1 MPQNDR
7 NSRNRKRRRAYD
19 QARDD
24 RRGGQ
29 STQRR
34 SSAGAGSD
42 LGYSGYA
49 GYSSGGHPITNP
61 NYDPDA
67 PRPSR
72 YTERTVDYGSY
83 PDNSITFPTGGRSS
97 QSGAQRPRSGQN
109 GQRRTSGGN
118 QRNRRPASG
127 QNRNAQRMRPVQRQN
142 ARRDPV
148 RREGRKKRKLTRAA
162 IRRRRLMRRL
172 TALVMLLCVI
182 GAGVYLTVTMLFK
195 ISSIQVQTAD
205 GVVQEAGGYTSDQI
219 LQALDV
225 HPEENIFS
233 FDPGSKAAALEKVF
247 PMLEDIRVERDYPG
261 TVVVRVTEA
270 QPAWAMQ
277 TSSGWLTLSGGL
289 KILEKDSAQPAGL
302 PTLYGGE
309 PVSAEPG
316 EQLTFAAAP
325 KADSTPD
332 SIPDSAADSS
342 ASGTVEEEADQ
353 RLESLNTLLA
363 ALDAAGMSADVTRIE
378 FADVDEMAFLYQDRI
393 SVWLGT
399 LNELEYK
406 LKLAKHV
413 LLNEDGKGC
422 AATDTG
428 KLDFT
433 HISMS
438 STRKFTFAQGE
449 PELPSGYI
457 VPEPVE
463 ETPAE
468 EGVTGET
475 AESTATDGT
484 APAEGDAAADAA
496 AETPTDAA
504 AARQDPKP
512 DRLYSR
518 PPPKERPRRRAM
530 QTQPKRPNKERVM
543 L

>member
-42 LGYSGYA
+42 LGYSGYT

-72 YTERTVDYGSY
+72 YTERTVNYGSY

-97 QSGAQRPRSGQN
+97 QSGAQRPRSGQS

-118 QRNRRPASG
+118 QRNRRPSGG
-127 QNRNAQRMRPVQRQN
+127 QNRNAQRRPQNAQSRSGQRMRPVQGQN

-225 HPEENIFS
+225 HLEENIFS
-233 FDPGSKAAALEKVF
+233 FDPGSKAAALEKMF

-316 EQLTFAAAP
+316 EQLTFAAEP

-332 SIPDSAADSS
+332 SISDSAADSS

-449 PELPSGYI
+449 PELPSGYV
-457 VPEPVE
+457 VPEPTTPE
-463 ETPAE
+463 EAPAE
-468 EGVTGET
+468 ETADST
-475 AESTATDGT
+475 AEG
-484 APAEGDAAADAA
+484 AADAA
-496 AETPTDAA
+496 APPADAA
-504 AARQDPKP
+504 AQPADDAQAPTTETDPAPAAQDT
-512 DRLYSR
+512 
-518 PPPKERPRRRAM
+518 AG
-530 QTQPKRPNKERVM
+530 TGAAN
-543 L
+543 

>member
-1 MPQNDR
+1 MC
-7 NSRNRKRRRAYD
+7 S
-19 QARDD
+19 
-24 RRGGQ
+24 
-29 STQRR
+29 
-34 SSAGAGSD
+34 SD
-42 LGYSGYA
+42 L
-49 GYSSGGHPITNP
+49 
-61 NYDPDA
+61 
-67 PRPSR
+67 
-72 YTERTVDYGSY
+72 
-83 PDNSITFPTGGRSS
+83 
-97 QSGAQRPRSGQN
+97 
-109 GQRRTSGGN
+109 
-118 QRNRRPASG
+118 
-127 QNRNAQRMRPVQRQN
+127 N

-270 QPAWAMQ
+270 RPAWAMQ

-316 EQLTFAAAP
+316 EQLTFAAEP

-332 SIPDSAADSS
+332 STPDSAADSS

-378 FADVDEMAFLYQDRI
+378 FADVEI
-393 SVWLGT
+393 G
-399 LNELEYK
+399 
-406 LKLAKHV
+406 
-413 LLNEDGKGC
+413 
-422 AATDTG
+422 
-428 KLDFT
+428 
-433 HISMS
+433 
-438 STRKFTFAQGE
+438 
-449 PELPSGYI
+449 
-457 VPEPVE
+457 
-463 ETPAE
+463 
-468 EGVTGET
+468 
-475 AESTATDGT
+475 
-484 APAEGDAAADAA
+484 
-496 AETPTDAA
+496 
-504 AARQDPKP
+504 
-512 DRLYSR
+512 
-518 PPPKERPRRRAM
+518 RASC
-530 QTQPKRPNKERVM
+530 RERVCQYV
-543 L
+543 